1 MPTLASAG
9 KAWRQKGLSW
19 QLLCAAVP
27 LNPTN
32 TCTLQGEERQA
43 DVPTAPRAGCKHE
56 AESLHP

>member
-9 KAWRQKGLSW
+9 KAGRQKGLSW

-43 DVPTAPRAGCKHE
+43 DVPTALRA
-56 AESLHP
+56 